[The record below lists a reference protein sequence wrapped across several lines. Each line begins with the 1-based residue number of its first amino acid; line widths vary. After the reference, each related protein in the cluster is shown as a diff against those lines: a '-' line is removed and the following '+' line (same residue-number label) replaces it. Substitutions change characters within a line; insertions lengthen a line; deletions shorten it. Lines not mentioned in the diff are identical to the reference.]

1 MIKGENICK
10 GYDSLQVLDDLCID
24 VKGGQFCIITG
35 PSGTGKSTLL
45 NVLSRLDKAD
55 SGDLFLMG
63 QRINGMK
70 NRQLA
75 MLRRKYIGFIFQ
87 SYNLI
92 SSKNSIENVA
102 LPLKYNKVKYFA
114 RRNMAMAALD
124 RMGLA
129 DKYYNYPHQLSGGQ
143 QQRVAVARA
152 LVTRPRILFCDE
164 PTGNLDSDSARL
176 VMEGILSLRDSGS
189 AIIMITHDKSL
200 LQYADCAY
208 ILQDGKLAVDKK

>member
-63 QRINGMK
+63 QRINGIK

>member
-92 SSKNSIENVA
+92 SSKTSIENVA

-164 PTGNLDSDSARL
+164 PTGNLDSYSARL
-176 VMEGILSLRDSGS
+176 VMEGIMSLMDSGS

>member
-63 QRINGMK
+63 QKINGMK

-114 RRNMAMAALD
+114 RRNMAMTALD